1 MHRLRR
7 GLIVAFAGM
16 LLLGA
21 CAPSGP
27 RESDATTPAVSPTPG
42 ASESPAAPTP
52 AELVLPG
59 CDELFSESIEGALAA
74 EGLEPM
80 GEVNAPGQGGY
91 GASDPSLQALIEA
104 DQSVSCTWAL
114 PGSERGLSTSVTI
127 LSATEADTVAAELVA
142 SGFTRSTATGDLYSI
157 ETGGEFPRT
166 EAHELFEDFWVATVD
181 SFGTS
186 ASLYTE
192 DALGTV
198 IALNP

>member
-1 MHRLRR
+1 MARLRH
-7 GLIVAFAGM
+7 GVIVAFAGI
-16 LLLGA
+16 LLLSA

-27 RESDATTPAVSPTPG
+27 GESGATTPADSPAPEV
-42 ASESPAAPTP
+42 SESPAVSTP

-59 CDELFSESIEGALAA
+59 CEDLFSEATEGALAA

-80 GEVNAPGQGGY
+80 GDVSAPGQGGY

-104 DQSVSCTWAL
+104 GENVSCTWVL

-127 LSATEADTVAAELVA
+127 LSAADADTVAAEIL
-142 SGFTRSTATGDLYSI
+142 ATGFIQTGDVYSM

-166 EAHELFEDFWVATVD
+166 EAHALHEDFWVSTVD

-186 ASLYTE
+186 ATSYTE
-192 DALGTV
+192 DALNTV
-198 IALNP
+198 ISLNP

>member
-1 MHRLRR
+1 MARSQYPL
-7 GLIVAFAGM
+7 VAAFAT
-16 LLLGA
+16 LLLLSA
-21 CAPSGP
+21 CASSGGG
-27 RESDATTPAVSPTPG
+27 ESAAPTPVDSSTPEV
-42 ASESPAAPTP
+42 SESPATP
-52 AELVLPG
+52 AEFVLPG
-59 CDELFSESIEGALAA
+59 CDDLFSESIEGTLAA

-80 GEVNAPGQGGY
+80 GDVSGPGQGGF

-104 DQSVSCTWAL
+104 DQSVSCTWVL

-127 LSATEADTVAAELVA
+127 LSATESDTVAAELVA
-142 SGFTRSTATGDLYSI
+142 SGFSQSTATGALYSI

-166 EAHELFEDFWVATVD
+166 EAHELYEGFWVATVD

-198 IALNP
+198 IALNQ